1 MSQHSHHALTHH
13 HIPHD
18 HKHEHHDHH
27 GEGDAGPKIPVTVIG
42 GFLGSG
48 KTTLVN
54 HILANSPE
62 DRRIDVLVREYG
74 SVSIDDMLIHLDS
87 DRIHVL
93 PGISMHHDP
102 QLILYGF
109 LDGLYEK
116 SEGTAFDH
124 LLMETSGL
132 DRPDEL
138 MQLFFL
144 GNMRT
149 QYTLSSYITVVSA
162 EYGDLDL
169 DEYPVALEQVAHAD
183 VILLNKIDL
192 VSPETVAALDRRL
205 KRINGIAR
213 IIPTTYGQAG
223 LDKIMSF
230 QLYDQLK
237 DLEETMTEGEET
249 GMEKIRTVVLSE
261 HRPMDKAKVNA
272 WIQDLFMNQGMKLLR
287 SKGFLNFEGEE
298 HRYEFQAVRKSFHS
312 KADRLWETDED
323 RKSVIVLIG
332 EGIEDPKGIQESFS
346 RCAATIQTDEKEMV
360 SNE

>member
-1 MSQHSHHALTHH
+1 MTQHSHHVLTHH
-13 HIPHD
+13 HTH
-18 HKHEHHDHH
+18 HHDHH
-27 GEGDAGPKIPVTVIG
+27 HDQGVEGASGPRIPVTVIG

-54 HILANSPE
+54 HILANTPVE
-62 DRRIDVLVREYG
+62 RRVDVLVREYG
-74 SVSIDDMLIHLDS
+74 TVSIDDMLIHLD
-87 DRIHVL
+87 REKIHVL

-144 GNMRT
+144 GNIRT
-149 QYTLSSYITVVSA
+149 QYALSSYITVVSA

-192 VSPETVAALDRRL
+192 VSPETVAALTNRL
-205 KRINGIAR
+205 RRINGIAR
-213 IIPTTYGQAG
+213 IIPTTYGIVDLNRVMA
-223 LDKIMSF
+223 F
-230 QLYDQLK
+230 HLYDQLK
-237 DLEETMTEGEET
+237 GLKTSPMEGEDT
-249 GMEKIRTVVLSE
+249 GMEKIRTVVLNES
-261 HRPMDKAKVNA
+261 RPMDKEKVNA
-272 WIQDLFMNQGMKLLR
+272 WIQDLFMDQGMKLLR
-287 SKGFLNFEGEE
+287 SKGFLYFDGEA

-312 KADRLWETDED
+312 KADRLWEPGEE

-332 EGIEDPKGIQESFS
+332 EGIEDAKGIQDSFS
-346 RCAATIQTDEKEMV
+346 RCAVEINIDEKEMV
-360 SNE
+360 TNE

>member
-1 MSQHSHHALTHH
+1 MSMHSHHALTNHHTHH
-13 HIPHD
+13 HD
-18 HKHEHHDHH
+18 HDHH
-27 GEGDAGPKIPVTVIG
+27 GHVEGSPGPRIPVTVIG

-54 HILANSPE
+54 HILANTSK
-62 DRRIDVLVREYG
+62 DRRVDVLVREYG
-74 SVSIDDMLIHLDS
+74 SVSIDDMLIHLDKEK
-87 DRIHVL
+87 IHVL

-116 SEGTAFDH
+116 SEGSAFDH

-149 QYTLSSYITVVSA
+149 QYQLSSYITVVSA

-192 VSPETVAALDRRL
+192 VSPETVSALEKRL
-205 KRINGIAR
+205 RRINGIAR
-213 IIPTTYGQAG
+213 IIPTTYGMVDLERVMA
-223 LDKIMSF
+223 F

-237 DLEETMTEGEET
+237 GLRASPMEGVKT
-249 GMEKIRTVVLSE
+249 GMEKIRTVVLNE
-261 HRPMDKAKVNA
+261 KRPMDKEKVNA

-287 SKGFLNFEGEE
+287 SKGFLNFEGDEY
-298 HRYEFQAVRKSFHS
+298 RYEFQAVRKSFHS
-312 KADRLWETDED
+312 KADRLWETEED

-332 EGIEDPKGIQESFS
+332 EGIENAKELQESFS
-346 RCAATIQTDEKEMV
+346 RCAAETRINEKEMV
-360 SNE
+360 ANE